1 MTHCHQKGSS
11 MVVQDRTIA
20 SLVFVLCALA
30 ATVLVIFHLHI
41 SHVSLEQMQ
50 VFELFFSC
58 RKFQTRIQ
66 HKNAHV
72 GFRFSSLVFD

>member
-1 MTHCHQKGSS
+1 

-41 SHVSLEQMQ
+41 SHVSLEHMQ
-50 VFELFFSC
+50 VLLFMQEVSDTHTTQERAC
-58 RKFQTRIQ
+58 W
-66 HKNAHV
+66 V
-72 GFRFSSLVFD
+72 

>member
-1 MTHCHQKGSS
+1 

-41 SHVSLEQMQ
+41 SHVSLEHMQ
-50 VFELFFSC
+50 VFDVFMQEVSDTHTTHML
-58 RKFQTRIQ
+58 
-66 HKNAHV
+66 
-72 GFRFSSLVFD
+72 GLDLVA